1 MRGSFVLALVLAVIL
16 ALAGSLF
23 VGASSQPPSAIIQ
36 AALAGDFRNH
46 VLETVLYIRL
56 PRGVLAAL
64 VGAALAVAGAIMQ
77 LVTRNPL
84 ASPQT
89 LGINA
94 TAALAMVV
102 TIVLGV
108 NIGGTGAIPAFL
120 GAFIGGIAVTIFS
133 IVTSRGPV
141 VLALAGMAVHLLCTA
156 LIQALAVLN
165 ERAVDVVFWMNGSVA
180 GAQWDKV
187 RLAGPILAV
196 TLLIV
201 FLLSRSIQ
209 ALGLGREIA
218 TGLGLNYVR
227 TMFGATILV
236 TMLAG
241 TSVAVAGPIGFVGLI
256 VPHIVRSIIERAPAW
271 EFPLCALA
279 GALLLVLADIGARVV
294 MWPTETPVGV
304 LTALIGAPVFLLLAR
319 SVGRRKS

>member
-36 AALAGDFRNH
+36 AALAGDFRNQ

-256 VPHIVRSIIERAPAW
+256 VPHVVRSIIGRAPAW

-319 SVGRRKS
+319 SVGMRKS

>member
-36 AALAGDFRNH
+36 AALAGDFRNQ

-94 TAALAMVV
+94 TAALAMVGY
-102 TIVLGV
+102 IVLGV

-120 GAFIGGIAVTIFS
+120 GAFYRWHCSNNLQHCYCTWPSGVGIGGNGGSF
-133 IVTSRGPV
+133 V
-141 VLALAGMAVHLLCTA
+141 VH
-156 LIQALAVLN
+156 
-165 ERAVDVVFWMNGSVA
+165 RADSGIS
-180 GAQWDKV
+180 DIK
-187 RLAGPILAV
+187 
-196 TLLIV
+196 
-201 FLLSRSIQ
+201 
-209 ALGLGREIA
+209 
-218 TGLGLNYVR
+218 R
-227 TMFGATILV
+227 T
-236 TMLAG
+236 
-241 TSVAVAGPIGFVGLI
+241 
-256 VPHIVRSIIERAPAW
+256 
-271 EFPLCALA
+271 CC
-279 GALLLVLADIGARVV
+279 
-294 MWPTETPVGV
+294 
-304 LTALIGAPVFLLLAR
+304 
-319 SVGRRKS
+319 